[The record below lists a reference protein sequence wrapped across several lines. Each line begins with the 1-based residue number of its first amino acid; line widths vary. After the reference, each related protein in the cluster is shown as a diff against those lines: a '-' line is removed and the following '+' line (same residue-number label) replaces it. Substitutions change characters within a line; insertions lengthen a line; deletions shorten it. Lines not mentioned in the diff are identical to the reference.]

1 MYQKCINLF
10 RIHAMFTMGHVATI
24 FWHCWKLSRL
34 FRNFPDCRETF
45 QTLPKLSRLFEN
57 FPDWPENVFKVSR
70 LIGNFPGCLETFQT
84 VQKLSRPK
92 LSRLSQYFP
101 DFSEIFQTVW
111 NISMLSI
118 NYPACPETFQ
128 TVWNLSSLF
137 GNFKDWPE
145 NVHFVHGSVYLE
157 LFQDGW
163 KVSVQSGRF
172 MESLVNFVNL
182 CKNFPG
188 AQKLS
193 GQHANECKRCQ

>member
-1 MYQKCINLF
+1 MYQKCISFAFMPCLQWDTWQQFFDTAGNFPDFSETFQTVEKLF
-10 RIHAMFTMGHVATI
+10 
-24 FWHCWKLSRL
+24 RL
-34 FRNFPDCRETF
+34 FRNFPDCLKTF
-45 QTLPKLSRLFEN
+45 QTDQKMSLR
-57 FPDWPENVFKVSR
+57 FPDW
-70 LIGNFPGCLETFQT
+70 LETFKA
-84 VQKLSRPK
+84 VWK

-118 NYPACPETFQ
+118 NYPDCPETFQ

-137 GNFKDWPE
+137 GNFKYWPE

-188 AQKLS
+188 AQKTFWSTRQQVQKVSIAFFSL
-193 GQHANECKRCQ
+193 